1 MDRIFLDELQRLKEV
16 GLYRQMKY
24 LQSPQQPYLKIAGKN
39 CLMLSSNSYL
49 GLCND
54 PRLKQAAI
62 DAMEKY
68 GVGSGG
74 SRLTTGSYEVHKKLE
89 DEIAAFK
96 GTEAALIFNT
106 GYMANVGAISSIT
119 GKGWVI
125 FSDRFNHASIIDG
138 CRLSGAE
145 IIVYKHCDA
154 SDLEAKAQSHRG
166 RRALVVTDGLF
177 SVDGDIAPLP
187 EIVKVVKKYNMLL
200 MVDDAHATGILGE
213 NGRGTAEHFGL
224 QNEIDIQMGT
234 LSKALASEGG
244 FIAGKRDLIDY
255 LANKARSF
263 IFSTALAP
271 STVAVSL
278 KALEIVQTQP
288 QLRQSLTANSV
299 WFRKKL
305 KEAGFNVSDFPAPII
320 SVILGS
326 SELTVNFSNRL
337 MEKNIFVSA
346 IRPPTVPQGTSRLRI
361 NLMATHTT
369 DDLERA
375 IDAMTD
381 IGKEIGI
388 LNDAQSKT
396 LNVNGDER

>member
-1 MDRIFLDELQRLKEV
+1 MFLDELKRIKES

-24 LQSPQQPYLKIAGKN
+24 LQSPQQPYVKIAGKSY
-39 CLMLSSNSYL
+39 LMLSSNSYL

-54 PRLKQAAI
+54 QRLKQAAM

-96 GTEAALIFNT
+96 GAEAALLFNT
-106 GYMANVGAISSIT
+106 GYMANVGAISSIA
-119 GKGWVI
+119 GKDWVI

-145 IIVYKHCDA
+145 IIIYEHCDA
-154 SDLEAKAQSHRG
+154 SDLETKAHSHRG
-166 RRALVVTDGLF
+166 RRALVVTDGIF

-187 EIVKVVKKYNMLL
+187 EIVQVAKKYNMLL
-200 MVDDAHATGILGE
+200 MVDDAHATGVLGE
-213 NGRGTAEHFGL
+213 NGGGTADYFGL

-234 LSKALASEGG
+234 FSKALASEGG
-244 FIAGKRDLIDY
+244 FIAGNRGLIDY

-271 STVAVSL
+271 ATVAVSL
-278 KALEIVQTQP
+278 RALEVVQAEP
-288 QLRQSLTANSV
+288 RLRQSLIANSA
-299 WFRKKL
+299 WFREKL
-305 KEAGFNVSDFPAPII
+305 REIGFEIMDLPTPII
-320 SVILGS
+320 SIVLGPPD
-326 SELTVNFSNRL
+326 LTVNFSNRL

-361 NLMATHTT
+361 NLMATHTA
-369 DDLERA
+369 DDLA
-375 IDAMTD
+375 PVIDSMAS
-381 IGKEIGI
+381 IGKELGI
-388 LNDAQSKT
+388 LNDT
-396 LNVNGDER
+396 RN

>member
-1 MDRIFLDELQRLKEV
+1 MFLDELKRIKES

-24 LQSPQQPYLKIAGKN
+24 LQSPQQPYVKIAGKSY
-39 CLMLSSNSYL
+39 LMLSSNSYL

-54 PRLKQAAI
+54 QRLKQAAM

-96 GTEAALIFNT
+96 RAEAALLFNT
-106 GYMANVGAISSIT
+106 GYMANVGAISSIA
-119 GKGWVI
+119 GKDWVI

-145 IIVYKHCDA
+145 IIIYEHCDA
-154 SDLEAKAQSHRG
+154 SDLETKAHSHRG
-166 RRALVVTDGLF
+166 RRALVVTDGIF

-187 EIVKVVKKYNMLL
+187 EIVQVAKKYNMLL
-200 MVDDAHATGILGE
+200 MVDDAHATGVLGE
-213 NGRGTAEHFGL
+213 NGGGTADYFGL

-234 LSKALASEGG
+234 FSKALASEGG
-244 FIAGKRDLIDY
+244 FIAGNRGLIDY

-271 STVAVSL
+271 ATVAVSL
-278 KALEIVQTQP
+278 RALEIVQAEP
-288 QLRQSLTANSV
+288 RLRQSLIANSA
-299 WFRKKL
+299 WFREKL
-305 KEAGFNVSDFPAPII
+305 REIGFEIMDFPTPII
-320 SVILGS
+320 SIVLGPPD
-326 SELTVNFSNRL
+326 LTVNFSNRL

-361 NLMATHTT
+361 NLMATHTV
-369 DDLERA
+369 DDLAPA
-375 IDAMTD
+375 IDSMAA
-381 IGKEIGI
+381 IGKELGI
-388 LNDAQSKT
+388 LNDT
-396 LNVNGDER
+396 RN

>member
-1 MDRIFLDELQRLKEV
+1 MFLDELKRIKES

-24 LQSPQQPYLKIAGKN
+24 LQSPQQPYVKIAGKSY
-39 CLMLSSNSYL
+39 LMLSSNSYL

-54 PRLKQAAI
+54 QRLKQAAM

-96 GTEAALIFNT
+96 GAEAALLFNT
-106 GYMANVGAISSIT
+106 GYMANVGAISSIA
-119 GKGWVI
+119 GKDWVI

-145 IIVYKHCDA
+145 IIIYEHCDA
-154 SDLEAKAQSHRG
+154 SDLETKAHSHRG

-187 EIVKVVKKYNMLL
+187 EIVQVAKKYNMLL
-200 MVDDAHATGILGE
+200 MVDDAHATGVLGE
-213 NGRGTAEHFGL
+213 NGGGTADYFGL

-234 LSKALASEGG
+234 FSKALASEGG
-244 FIAGKRDLIDY
+244 FIAGNRGLIDY

-271 STVAVSL
+271 ATVAVSL
-278 KALEIVQTQP
+278 RALEIVQAEP
-288 QLRQSLTANSV
+288 RLRQSLIANSA
-299 WFRKKL
+299 WFREKL
-305 KEAGFNVSDFPAPII
+305 REIGFEIMDFPTPII
-320 SVILGS
+320 SIVLGPPD
-326 SELTVNFSNRL
+326 LTVNFSNRL

-361 NLMATHTT
+361 NLMATHTA
-369 DDLERA
+369 DDLA
-375 IDAMTD
+375 PVIDSMAS
-381 IGKEIGI
+381 IGKELGI
-388 LNDAQSKT
+388 LNDT
-396 LNVNGDER
+396 RN

>member
-1 MDRIFLDELQRLKEV
+1 MFLDELKRIKES

-24 LQSPQQPYLKIAGKN
+24 LQSPQQPYVKIAGKSY
-39 CLMLSSNSYL
+39 LMLSSNSYL

-54 PRLKQAAI
+54 QRLKQAAM

-96 GTEAALIFNT
+96 GAEAALLFNT
-106 GYMANVGAISSIT
+106 GYMANIGAISSIA
-119 GKGWVI
+119 GKDWVI

-145 IIVYKHCDA
+145 IIIYEHCDA
-154 SDLEAKAQSHRG
+154 SDLETKAHSHRG

-187 EIVKVVKKYNMLL
+187 EIIQVAKKYNMLL
-200 MVDDAHATGILGE
+200 MVDDAHATGVLGE
-213 NGRGTAEHFGL
+213 NGGGTADYFGL

-234 LSKALASEGG
+234 FSKALASEGG
-244 FIAGKRDLIDY
+244 FIAGNRGLIDY

-271 STVAVSL
+271 ATVAVSL
-278 KALEIVQTQP
+278 RALEIVQAEP
-288 QLRQSLTANSV
+288 RLRQSLIANSA
-299 WFRKKL
+299 WFREKL
-305 KEAGFNVSDFPAPII
+305 REIGFEIMDFPTPII
-320 SVILGS
+320 SIVLGPPD
-326 SELTVNFSNRL
+326 LTVNFSNRL

-346 IRPPTVPQGTSRLRI
+346 IRPSTVPQGTSRLRI
-361 NLMATHTT
+361 NLMAIHTA
-369 DDLERA
+369 DDLA
-375 IDAMTD
+375 PVIDSMAS
-381 IGKEIGI
+381 IGKELGI
-388 LNDAQSKT
+388 LNDT
-396 LNVNGDER
+396 RN

>member
-1 MDRIFLDELQRLKEV
+1 MFLDELKRIKES

-24 LQSPQQPYLKIAGKN
+24 LQSPQQPYVKIAGKSY
-39 CLMLSSNSYL
+39 LMLSSNSYL

-54 PRLKQAAI
+54 QRLKQAAM

-96 GTEAALIFNT
+96 RAEAALLFNT
-106 GYMANVGAISSIT
+106 GYMANVGAISSIA
-119 GKGWVI
+119 GKDWVI

-145 IIVYKHCDA
+145 IIIYEHCDA
-154 SDLEAKAQSHRG
+154 SDLETKAHSHRG
-166 RRALVVTDGLF
+166 RRALVVTDGIF

-187 EIVKVVKKYNMLL
+187 DIVQVAKKYNMLL
-200 MVDDAHATGILGE
+200 MVDDAHATGVLGE
-213 NGRGTAEHFGL
+213 NGGGTADYFGL

-234 LSKALASEGG
+234 FSKALASEGG
-244 FIAGKRDLIDY
+244 FIAGNRGLIDY

-271 STVAVSL
+271 ATVAVSL
-278 KALEIVQTQP
+278 RALEIVQAEP
-288 QLRQSLTANSV
+288 RLRQSLIANSA
-299 WFRKKL
+299 WFREKL
-305 KEAGFNVSDFPAPII
+305 REIGFEIMDFPTPII
-320 SVILGS
+320 SIVLGPPD
-326 SELTVNFSNRL
+326 LTVNFSNRL

-346 IRPPTVPQGTSRLRI
+346 IRPPTGPQGTSRLRI
-361 NLMATHTT
+361 NLMATHTV
-369 DDLERA
+369 DDLAPA
-375 IDAMTD
+375 IDSIAA
-381 IGKEIGI
+381 IGKELGI
-388 LNDAQSKT
+388 LNGT
-396 LNVNGDER
+396 RN

>member
-1 MDRIFLDELQRLKEV
+1 MFLDELKRIKES

-24 LQSPQQPYLKIAGKN
+24 LQSPQQPYVKIAGKSY
-39 CLMLSSNSYL
+39 LMLSSNSYL

-54 PRLKQAAI
+54 PRLKQAAM

-96 GTEAALIFNT
+96 GAEAALLFNT
-106 GYMANVGAISSIT
+106 GYMANVGAISSIA
-119 GKGWVI
+119 GKDWVI

-145 IIVYKHCDA
+145 IIIYEHCDA
-154 SDLEAKAQSHRG
+154 SDLETKAQSHRG

-187 EIVKVVKKYNMLL
+187 EIVQVAKKYNMLL
-200 MVDDAHATGILGE
+200 MVDDAHATGVLGE
-213 NGRGTAEHFGL
+213 NGGGTADYFGL

-234 LSKALASEGG
+234 FSKALASEGG
-244 FIAGKRDLIDY
+244 FIAGNRGLIDY

-271 STVAVSL
+271 ATVAVSL
-278 KALEIVQTQP
+278 RALEIVQAEP
-288 QLRQSLTANSV
+288 RLRQSLIANSA
-299 WFRKKL
+299 WFREKL
-305 KEAGFNVSDFPAPII
+305 REIGFEIMDFPTPII
-320 SVILGS
+320 SIVLGPPD
-326 SELTVNFSNRL
+326 LTVNFSNRL

-361 NLMATHTT
+361 NLMATHTV
-369 DDLERA
+369 DDLARA
-375 IDAMTD
+375 IDSIAA
-381 IGKEIGI
+381 IGKELGI
-388 LNDAQSKT
+388 LNGT
-396 LNVNGDER
+396 RN

>member
-1 MDRIFLDELQRLKEV
+1 MFLDELKRIKEN

-24 LQSPQQPYLKIAGKN
+24 LQSPQQPYVKIAGKSY
-39 CLMLSSNSYL
+39 LMLSSNSYL

-54 PRLKQAAI
+54 QRLKQAAM

-96 GTEAALIFNT
+96 RAEAALLFNT
-106 GYMANVGAISSIT
+106 GYMANIGAISSIA
-119 GKGWVI
+119 GKDWVI

-145 IIVYKHCDA
+145 IIIYEHCDA
-154 SDLEAKAQSHRG
+154 SDLETKAHSHRG
-166 RRALVVTDGLF
+166 RRALVVTDGIF

-187 EIVKVVKKYNMLL
+187 EIVQVAKKYNMLL
-200 MVDDAHATGILGE
+200 MVDDAHATGVLGE
-213 NGRGTAEHFGL
+213 NGGGTADYFGL

-234 LSKALASEGG
+234 FSKALASEGG
-244 FIAGKRDLIDY
+244 FIAGNRDLIDY

-271 STVAVSL
+271 ATVAVSL
-278 KALEIVQTQP
+278 RALEIVQAEP
-288 QLRQSLTANSV
+288 RLRQSLIANSA
-299 WFRKKL
+299 WFREKL
-305 KEAGFNVSDFPAPII
+305 REIGFEIMDFPTPII
-320 SVILGS
+320 SIVLGPPD
-326 SELTVNFSNRL
+326 LTVNFSNRL

-361 NLMATHTT
+361 NLMATHTA
-369 DDLERA
+369 DDLA
-375 IDAMTD
+375 PVIDSMAS
-381 IGKEIGI
+381 IGKELGI
-388 LNDAQSKT
+388 LNDT
-396 LNVNGDER
+396 RN

>member
-1 MDRIFLDELQRLKEV
+1 MFLDELKRIKES

-24 LQSPQQPYLKIAGKN
+24 LQSPQQPYVKIAGKSY
-39 CLMLSSNSYL
+39 LMLSSNSYL

-54 PRLKQAAI
+54 QRLKQAAT

-96 GTEAALIFNT
+96 GAEAALLFNT
-106 GYMANVGAISSIT
+106 GYMANVGAISSIA
-119 GKGWVI
+119 GKDWVI
-125 FSDRFNHASIIDG
+125 FSDRFNHASIVDG

-145 IIVYKHCDA
+145 IIIYEHCDA
-154 SDLEAKAQSHRG
+154 SDLETKAQSHRG

-187 EIVKVVKKYNMLL
+187 DIVQVAKKYNMLL
-200 MVDDAHATGILGE
+200 MVDDAHATGVLGE
-213 NGRGTAEHFGL
+213 NGGGTADYFGL

-234 LSKALASEGG
+234 FSKSLASEGG
-244 FIAGKRDLIDY
+244 FIAGNRGLIDY

-271 STVAVSL
+271 ATVAVSL
-278 KALEIVQTQP
+278 RALEIVQAEP
-288 QLRQSLTANSV
+288 RLRQSLAANSA
-299 WFRKKL
+299 WFREKL
-305 KEAGFNVSDFPAPII
+305 REIGFEIMDFPTPII
-320 SVILGS
+320 SIVLGPPD
-326 SELTVNFSNRL
+326 LTVNFSNRL

-361 NLMATHTT
+361 NLMATHTV
-369 DDLERA
+369 DDLARA
-375 IDAMTD
+375 IDSIAA
-381 IGKEIGI
+381 IGKELGI
-388 LNDAQSKT
+388 LNGT
-396 LNVNGDER
+396 RN

>member
-1 MDRIFLDELQRLKEV
+1 MFLDELKWINES

-24 LQSPQQPYLKIAGKN
+24 LQSPQQPYVKIAGKSY
-39 CLMLSSNSYL
+39 LMLSSNSYL

-54 PRLKQAAI
+54 QRLKQAAM
-62 DAMEKY
+62 DTMEKY

-96 GTEAALIFNT
+96 GAEAALLFNT
-106 GYMANVGAISSIT
+106 GYMANIGAISSIA
-119 GKGWVI
+119 GKDWVI

-145 IIVYKHCDA
+145 IIIYKHCDA
-154 SDLEAKAQSHRG
+154 SDLETKAHSHRG

-187 EIVKVVKKYNMLL
+187 EIIQVAKKYNMLL
-200 MVDDAHATGILGE
+200 MVDDAHATGVLGK
-213 NGRGTAEHFGL
+213 NGGGTADYFGL

-234 LSKALASEGG
+234 FSKALASEGG
-244 FIAGKRDLIDY
+244 FIAGNRGLIDY

-271 STVAVSL
+271 ATVAVSL
-278 KALEIVQTQP
+278 RALEIVQAEP
-288 QLRQSLTANSV
+288 RLRQYLIANSAR
-299 WFRKKL
+299 FRQKL
-305 KEAGFNVSDFPAPII
+305 REIGFEIMDFPTPII
-320 SVILGS
+320 SVVLGQP
-326 SELTVNFSNRL
+326 ELTVNFSNRL
-337 MEKNIFVSA
+337 MGKNIFVSA

-361 NLMATHTT
+361 NLMATHTV
-369 DDLERA
+369 DDLAPA
-375 IDAMTD
+375 IDSMAA
-381 IGKEIGI
+381 IGKELGI
-388 LNDAQSKT
+388 LNDT
-396 LNVNGDER
+396 RN

>member
-1 MDRIFLDELQRLKEV
+1 MFLDELKRIKES

-24 LQSPQQPYLKIAGKN
+24 LQSPQQPYVKIAGKSY
-39 CLMLSSNSYL
+39 LMLSSNSYL

-54 PRLKQAAI
+54 QRLKQAAM

-74 SRLTTGSYEVHKKLE
+74 SRLTSGSYEVHKKLE

-96 GTEAALIFNT
+96 GAEAALLFNT
-106 GYMANVGAISSIT
+106 GYMANVGAISSIA
-119 GKGWVI
+119 GKDWVI

-145 IIVYKHCDA
+145 IIIYEHCDA
-154 SDLEAKAQSHRG
+154 SDLEKKAHSHRG

-187 EIVKVVKKYNMLL
+187 EIIHVAKKYNMLL
-200 MVDDAHATGILGE
+200 MVDDAHATGVLGE
-213 NGRGTAEHFGL
+213 NGRGTADYFGL

-234 LSKALASEGG
+234 FSKALASEGG
-244 FIAGKRDLIDY
+244 FIAGNRGLIDY

-271 STVAVSL
+271 ATVAVSL
-278 KALEIVQTQP
+278 RALEIVQAEP
-288 QLRQSLTANSV
+288 RLRQSLIANSA

-305 KEAGFNVSDFPAPII
+305 REIGFEIMDFPTPII
-320 SVILGS
+320 SVVLGQP
-326 SELTVNFSNRL
+326 ELTINFSNRL
-337 MEKNIFVSA
+337 MGKNIFVSA

-361 NLMATHTT
+361 NLMATHTV
-369 DDLERA
+369 DDLTPA
-375 IDAMTD
+375 IDSMAA
-381 IGKEIGI
+381 IGKELGI
-388 LNDAQSKT
+388 LNDTRK
-396 LNVNGDER
+396 